1 MKITES
7 DLRKIVRHEAKAM
20 LGKRRSLKEQDA
32 FTDDEY
38 REIVDIIRAELAR
51 VFHTFYRKRNFWT

>member
-20 LGKRRSLKEQDA
+20 LQEEKSLLTEDE
-32 FTDDEY
+32 FTDEEY
-38 REIVDIIRAELAR
+38 REIVDIIRQELVR

>member
-7 DLRKIVRHEAKAM
+7 DLRKIVRREAKSM
-20 LGKRRSLKEQDA
+20 FEEGESLLQEDE
-32 FTDDEY
+32 FTDEEY
-38 REIVDIIRAELAR
+38 REVVDIIRAELAR

>member
-1 MKITES
+1 MKISES

-20 LGKRRSLKEQDA
+20 LGDKASLLREDE
-32 FTDDEY
+32 FTDSEY
-38 REIVDIIRAELAR
+38 KEIVDIIRQELVR